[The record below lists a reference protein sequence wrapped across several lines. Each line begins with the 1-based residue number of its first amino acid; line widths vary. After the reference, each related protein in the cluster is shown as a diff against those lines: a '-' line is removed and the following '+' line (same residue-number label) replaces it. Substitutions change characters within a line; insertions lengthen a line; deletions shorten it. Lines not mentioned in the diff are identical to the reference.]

1 MYLDPSFGGMLIQII
16 IAIAVAGGALAFGM
30 RKKIASFFVYLKHR
44 KHPVAEIAVQPV
56 PTPVDPAGGAIDV
69 LDDADTPDGESMV

>member
-30 RKKIASFFVYLKHR
+30 RKKISAFFNK
-44 KHPVAEIAVQPV
+44 KKNKNAEDSIVSVSSIDTADV
-56 PTPVDPAGGAIDV
+56 IDV
-69 LDDADTPDGESMV
+69 LDDA